1 MAAAIGLTLDA
12 FKKLDDALGKVNDI
26 GGYLGDWLDENGGE
40 YIQEYLEEQGV
51 SVGYRVDDGDLSI
64 ALG

>member
-26 GGYLGDWLDENGGE
+26 GGYVGDWLDENGGE

-51 SVGYRVDDGDLSI
+51 SVGYRVDGGDLSI
-64 ALG
+64 TLG